1 MEWEWNEFYTGS
13 EKTWVLSFVLSP
25 SVWWE
30 ILPSANSLSL
40 QSELTSS
47 FQRKFGKKKK
57 KRERNKERKEESI
70 AQTQLLKFLAYSLF
84 IFVQKFI
91 QGSNQGTLAFSDVS
105 DGRESTCNA
114 GDLGLISGLGKSFGE
129 GKGNPLQYS
138 CLENPTDGGACW
150 ATVHGVTKSGTRVS
164 DFTHF

>member
-1 MEWEWNEFYTGS
+1 MGDFTS
-13 EKTWVLSFVLSP
+13 CQFTF
-25 SVWWE
+25 
-30 ILPSANSLSL
+30 
-40 QSELTSS
+40 LTKWISIFIS
-47 FQRKFGKKKK
+47 KKKKKK

-129 GKGNPLQYS
+129 GNGYPLQYS
-138 CLENPTDGGACW
+138 GLESSRDRAAW
-150 ATVHGVTKSGTRVS
+150 RATVHGVAESDTTQRLSLPFFLITKSESIAQSCLTLWNPL
-164 DFTHF
+164 DCM